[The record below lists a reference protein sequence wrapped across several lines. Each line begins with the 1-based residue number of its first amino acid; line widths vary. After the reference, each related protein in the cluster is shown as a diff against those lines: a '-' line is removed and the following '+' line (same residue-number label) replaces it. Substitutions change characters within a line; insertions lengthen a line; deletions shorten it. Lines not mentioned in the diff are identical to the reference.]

1 MPKRLIKFNL
11 DFAKK
16 DILSKF
22 EIKQFDNA
30 IIEISPFLDNLSY
43 TVSESTNIKLYV
55 CISNDVFKQE
65 TNINIQENKIIID
78 LDKNI
83 IATKGKALAELELS
97 DVEGVT
103 TSTTFIFD
111 VEDKVGEGSVVAGGT
126 EGLIAKYQRLLK
138 EFKQEQQL
146 QLDDINK
153 TLESHSEQ
161 LNNHKSQLE
170 QIENKNIE
178 QDTRLKEVEHKN
190 KVQDV
195 YISGL
200 FNENKDGRLSVEG
213 EGNNLKLEGS
223 KEGLVEVDKIVG
235 DTFVNLIKTKA
246 NYIWR
251 GTKRT
256 STVLDDASILKPNT
270 IYTIIF
276 NVSDLALDGIDY
288 ISIEAQCAYFG
299 RNGGSIGS
307 VKSNG
312 KHIFKIELFNRI
324 EGSLTNNTL
333 VIKGSSGQW
342 TGDSSDRTITIG
354 DCVLLEGDYTN
365 KPIPSEY
372 FEGMQSTFEE
382 CKVTQEM
389 VDVGE
394 ELEENLGKYKCNVK
408 IRGKNL
414 FDNNLINSNASYEV
428 VNDRRVY
435 PVKVKANTNYVLKG
449 KQLTDTNIAPSC
461 SLWLSS
467 TKDLQPNSFLRLYP
481 VTNTVDSKL
490 VTSNSE
496 GYLYIVIT
504 GYSSIM
510 SNVIPLIQN
519 TIQLEEGTQ
528 ATAYEPYVERTQK
541 VYLNSPLLKGDEI
554 VAKEDGLYH
563 YHSRGKELFDGS
575 IDESWV
581 KADTNWWGIPLTNC
595 SFSTSINTICDKL
608 IPVSYDNRNTMN
620 SVYCGSEN
628 LYTRVVANSLSEYK
642 QWLQANPLTVV
653 YELAEPYY
661 EKISDDKLLL
671 EIPNS
676 ATLSVE
682 SIIPCQNIS
691 ATYTGNVPSVYGLEE
706 TNKNQD
712 DLIDITLCATDEM
725 YMMLEPI
732 LEAMPQTIKNERM
745 VSKMVDMYVAMVI
758 RGLKTIEEV
767 PARYRKEVQDILNK
781 LEK

>member
-161 LNNHKSQLE
+161 LNNHKSQLA

-178 QDTRLKEVEHKN
+178 QDTRLKEVEYKN
-190 KVQDV
+190 KVQDT

-200 FNENKDGRLSVEG
+200 FNENNDKRLTLEG
-213 EGNNLKLEGS
+213 EGNSLKLEGS
-223 KEGLVEVDKIVG
+223 KEGLVEVDKVVG
-235 DTFVNLIKTKA
+235 NTLVNILEKEVSKQPISERFLIGQPTTVTVIRSETVKTLWLAIYQK
-246 NYIWR
+246 
-251 GTKRT
+251 
-256 STVLDDASILKPNT
+256 SDNT
-270 IYTIIF
+270 WITNISLPSNNLYTYTCS
-276 NVSDLALDGIDY
+276 SDSY
-288 ISIEAQCAYFG
+288 
-299 RNGGSIGS
+299 IGS
-307 VKSNG
+307 VAGVVDFVNINDTKFNSYDDYSNYP
-312 KHIFKIELFNRI
+312 
-324 EGSLTNNTL
+324 LT
-333 VIKGSSGQW
+333 V
-342 TGDSSDRTITIG
+342 
-354 DCVLLEGDYTN
+354 LEGDYTN

-372 FEGMQSTFEE
+372 FEGMQSAFEN
-382 CKVTQEM
+382 CQVTQQM
-389 VDVGE
+389 VDSGE
-394 ELEENLGKYKCNVK
+394 ELAENLGKYKCEVEV
-408 IRGKNL
+408 RGKNL
-414 FDNNLINSNASYEV
+414 FNNNLINSNASYEV

-435 PVKVKANTNYVLKG
+435 PLKVKANTNYVLKG

-519 TIQLEEGTQ
+519 TIQIEEGTQ
-528 ATAYEPYVERTQK
+528 ATTYEPYYERTQT

-554 VAKEDGLYH
+554 VCKEDGLYH
-563 YHSRGKELFDGS
+563 YHKMKEVVFDASEDEGWELVIGS
-575 IDESWV
+575 D
-581 KADTNWWGIPLTNC
+581 KPNDPYYRYYTPLTDALPSSVCLNNRFKYLTGSSVEEEKC
-595 SFSTSINTICDKL
+595 YITTNSNFTITKKDVSTLQEFK
-608 IPVSYDNRNTMN
+608 V
-620 SVYCGSEN
+620 
-628 LYTRVVANSLSEYK
+628 
-642 QWLQANPLTVV
+642 WLQSNPVTVV

-671 EIPNS
+671 EIPNN

-682 SIIPCQNIS
+682 SLIPCQSIS
-691 ATYTGNVPSVYGLEE
+691 ATYTGGIPSVYTLEE
-706 TNKNQD
+706 TNRSQN
-712 DLIDITLCATDEM
+712 DLIDITLLATDEM
-725 YMMLEPI
+725 YMMIEP
-732 LEAMPQTIKNERM
+732 LLAEQPQMINGKG
-745 VSKMVDMYVAMVI
+745 VSKMIDMYVAMVI

-767 PARYRKEVQDILNK
+767 PARYRKEVQAMLDK